1 MKNNPAFLFIVLC
14 SCAVLGLC
22 ISATG
27 AAVPDG
33 EGQPNAPVTTAEL
46 NVTNISLANVTIP
59 DKYLATPAPIWIG
72 ISTNDTAVDGP
83 KGEMAAVPRTIG
95 FSISPATLAIVII
108 VIAAGGIS
116 AWQLMKRRRDEVKK
130 E

>member
-1 MKNNPAFLFIVLC
+1 MKNNPAFFFIVLC

-59 DKYLATPAPIWIG
+59 DKYPG
-72 ISTNDTAVDGP
+72 DTGP
-83 KGEMAAVPRTIG
+83 NMDRDQHERH
-95 FSISPATLAIVII
+95 
-108 VIAAGGIS
+108 
-116 AWQLMKRRRDEVKK
+116 RRRWPEG
-130 E
+130 

>member
-1 MKNNPAFLFIVLC
+1 
-14 SCAVLGLC
+14 
-22 ISATG
+22 
-27 AAVPDG
+27 
-33 EGQPNAPVTTAEL
+33 
-46 NVTNISLANVTIP
+46 
-59 DKYLATPAPIWIG
+59 
-72 ISTNDTAVDGP
+72 
-83 KGEMAAVPRTIG
+83 MAAVPRTIG